1 MGAPIRRCKA
11 LARSYA
17 AYLGNRANLRLS
29 LRFRFRSTGALR
41 FISEPN
47 NRT

>member
-17 AYLGNRANLRLS
+17 AYLGNRAICVYLCGS
-29 LRFRFRSTGALR
+29 VFRSTGALR